1 MFIKLIQLVLIGASV
16 VQIQAMSLQQMFKS
30 NVNSVVLQL
39 PLAAP
44 TDVKQQTTVSTDD
57 DFAERLSDYLRR
69 RSTDDEAFFV
79 ARQTDTGSSGG
90 TGVWS
95 TILTSILTTAII
107 PALGP
112 LATVAGPLITNAF
125 SGLFGGIFSRHELP
139 GSGYEAFTVTG
150 PNEGSFIL
158 LAKLPST
165 TVADDTPPLPQLN
178 QHLNGIGLD
187 GLLRAVQNQPHNGV
201 LVNLLNG
208 SGVAANGGQS
218 PQQQRQAG
226 FHNLLSQIGAN
237 QMNTNMKK
245 QLNDLSYKTIL

>member
-16 VQIQAMSLQQMFKS
+16 IQIQAMSLQQMFKS

-44 TDVKQQTTVSTDD
+44 TDVKHGSLQQTTVSTDD

-69 RSTDDEAFFV
+69 RSTDDETFFV

-208 SGVAANGGQS
+208 GQS
-218 PQQQRQAG
+218 QQRREADFQ
-226 FHNLLSQIGAN
+226 NLLSQIGAN